1 MRQRILNRWSV
12 WVGAVATVAVAAGSR
27 FAGFA
32 LGKAVAVGYAVIV
45 SLAGN
50 FVIDIVRPPA
60 DNLLH
65 EAAFLSP
72 SQSGAGAR
80 ATATLPAPAQQS
92 MAAGPGPGSGGLY

>member
-1 MRQRILNRWSV
+1 MRQRILDRRGN
-12 WVGAVATVAVAAGSR
+12 WVGAAAAVAVAAGSR

-32 LGKAVAVGYAVIV
+32 LGKAVAFGYAVIV
-45 SLAGN
+45 SLAAN
-50 FVIDIVRPPA
+50 FVIDFVRPPA

-65 EAAFLSP
+65 EAALLSP

-80 ATATLPAPAQQS
+80 ATAPLPAPAQHS